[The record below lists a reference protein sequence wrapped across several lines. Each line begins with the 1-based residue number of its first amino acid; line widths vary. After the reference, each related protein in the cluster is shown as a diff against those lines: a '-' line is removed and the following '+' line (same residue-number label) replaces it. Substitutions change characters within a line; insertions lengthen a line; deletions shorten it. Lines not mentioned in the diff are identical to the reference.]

1 MFRFSSPHK
10 LQASTLTAE
19 KPSLRVSRRIIIAYW
34 LILAEPGR
42 SVFQTLINDLARRH
56 DAPVFEPHVTI
67 FIGANRPKA
76 AQATLSHVGRHC
88 TAITLDA
95 LEIHHSSEFTKT
107 LFVQFA
113 PSAELEGLKD
123 AIRSAAQDSSHYD
136 LNPHLS
142 LLYKTVPTT
151 VRRELAKSIKL
162 PFSEITFN
170 TITAVRCV
178 SPTQTTADVA
188 AWRVMGTT
196 PLSM

>member
-1 MFRFSSPHK
+1 
-10 LQASTLTAE
+10 
-19 KPSLRVSRRIIIAYW
+19 VSRRIVIAYW
-34 LILAEPGR
+34 LIPAEPGR

-67 FIGANRPKA
+67 FVGANRPKS
-76 AQATLSHVGRHC
+76 AQKVLSHVGRHC
-88 TAITLDA
+88 TAITLNA
-95 LEIHHSSEFTKT
+95 LEIHQSGEFIKT

-113 PSAELEGLKD
+113 PSAELERLKD
-123 AIRSAAQDSSHYD
+123 AIRSAAQDSSDYD

-170 TITAVRCV
+170 AITAVRCV

-188 AWRVMGTT
+188 AWRVIGTT
-196 PLSM
+196 PLSI